1 MKINAIISAHNE
13 ADIIYSD
20 RNNGMK
26 KILLIVPWLVMG
38 GADKFNLTLVQ
49 QLTSH
54 GWRVLIVSTETGN
67 DVWYDEFARYTVD
80 IFLLHEMM
88 ELKEYPCF
96 LRNLI
101 LSHQP
106 EVVLIS
112 NSELGYLLLPY
123 LRAYCP
129 AQVFLDYCHSEEMH
143 WRDGGFPALSL
154 NYMNYLDA
162 TLVASAHLKQ
172 WMEGRGGAA
181 DRIFVRYV
189 NVDTELW
196 RPDLTARSKLRSY
209 YGIAEDAVIILYAA
223 RLSPEKLPLLFAK
236 CIKTLA
242 AQGLSFVTLVA
253 GDGEL
258 KADLERYVERHA
270 LKDQVL
276 FVGNRPVTEM
286 PALMAASDIF
296 FLPSLYEGISVAV
309 YEAMSS
315 GLAVVAADVGGQRE
329 LVLNGA
335 GVLITGGATRAALK
349 SYVEVLANLIADPA
363 ERQRMGKAARDL
375 MHREFS
381 LTKMVDGFVS
391 LCEHAAKNRR
401 SVTSV
406 LEEPSADRSAE
417 QAVEYIRAFGKS
429 AVELHLINLP
439 LKVKVY
445 AWITHIFNPLYFWFL
460 KRQWRWVIAFKN
472 RIRKAMGV
480 DER

>member
-1 MKINAIISAHNE
+1 
-13 ADIIYSD
+13 
-20 RNNGMK
+20 MK
-26 KILLIVPWLVMG
+26 KILLIVPGLVMG
-38 GADKFNLTLVQ
+38 GADKFNLSLVQ
-49 QLTSH
+49 QLTCH
-54 GWRVLIVSTETGN
+54 GWRVAIASTETGN
-67 DVWYDEFARYTVD
+67 DIWYDEFIRYTAD
-80 IFLLHEMM
+80 IFLLHKMM

-96 LRNLI
+96 LRDLI
-101 LSHQP
+101 VSYQP

-123 LRAYCP
+123 LRAHCP
-129 AQVFLDYCHSEEMH
+129 AQVYLDYCHSEEMQ
-143 WRDGGFPALSL
+143 WRDGGFPAISL
-154 NYMNYLDA
+154 HYMNYLDA

-172 WMEGRGGAA
+172 WMEGRGGVA

-189 NVDTELW
+189 NVDTDNW
-196 RPDLTARSKLRSY
+196 RPDLTARRELRRC

-223 RLSPEKLPLLFAK
+223 RLSPEKLPLLFAECMK
-236 CIKTLA
+236 ALA

-253 GDGEL
+253 GEGEL

-270 LKDQVL
+270 LNDQVI
-276 FVGNRPVTEM
+276 FVGNCPVAEM

-309 YEAMSS
+309 YEAMSC

-329 LVLNGA
+329 LVLDGA
-335 GVLITGGATRAALK
+335 GVLIAGVATRAARK
-349 SYVEVLANLIADPA
+349 RYVEALANLIADPA

-375 MHREFS
+375 MLREFNI
-381 LTKMVDGFVS
+381 TKMVDGFES

-401 SVTSV
+401 SVTPV
-406 LEEPSADRSAE
+406 LDEPAAGKSAE

-429 AVELHLINLP
+429 AVALHLISLP
-439 LKVKVY
+439 LNVKVY

-460 KRQWRWVIAFKN
+460 NRQWRWVIAFKN
-472 RIRKAMGV
+472 HIRKAMGV